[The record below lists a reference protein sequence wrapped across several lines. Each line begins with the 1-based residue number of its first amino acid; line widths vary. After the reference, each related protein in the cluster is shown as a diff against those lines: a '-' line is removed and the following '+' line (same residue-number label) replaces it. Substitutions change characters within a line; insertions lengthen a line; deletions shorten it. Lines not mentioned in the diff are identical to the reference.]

1 VCLFLEGTKLDQQ
14 AEFTPQS
21 ILHDSFSTPQ
31 ERAAALRRMQKIE
44 AEQAA
49 AERARSRRVLE
60 IDFQTGKGNV
70 RNARAE
76 DILPAQTT
84 SPEEAQNHE
93 RIARGTV
100 EIVNG
105 FEKPTFVET

>member
-1 VCLFLEGTKLDQQ
+1 M
-14 AEFTPQS
+14 
-21 ILHDSFSTPQ
+21 LHDSFSTPQ
-31 ERAAALRRMQKIE
+31 ERAAALRRMQQIE

-60 IDFQTGKGNV
+60 IDFRTGKGNV
-70 RNARAE
+70 RGAKAE
-76 DILPAQTT
+76 DLVPET
-84 SPEEAQNHE
+84 SGYTEATETRGE
-93 RIARGTV
+93 RVSGAKV

>member
-1 VCLFLEGTKLDQQ
+1 VCLFFDGADLDQQ

-21 ILHDSFSTPQ
+21 MLHDSFSTPQ
-31 ERAAALRRMQKIE
+31 ERAAALRRMQQIE

-60 IDFQTGKGNV
+60 IDFKTGKGNV
-70 RNARAE
+70 RTARAE
-76 DILPAQTT
+76 DILPAQII

-93 RIARGTV
+93 RVAGRNV